1 VRFADGFSVA
11 EKFLTLS
18 GGTARAQRTAGLP
31 AGADVSQV
39 VGTRVARL
47 APGDSTTVT
56 FALLVAPTLAQLQAS
71 ADAAAAA
78 YTTLLPARAATAVAG
93 FNVYPNPAA
102 GRLRVELPARFGPA
116 TLWLT
121 NALGQTVRQKTPTD
135 AVAELNLTGLA
146 PGIYVLRAQGAS
158 GLITKNVLVR

>member
-1 VRFADGFSVA
+1 VRLADGFSMA

-31 AGADVSQV
+31 NGADVSQV

-56 FALLVAPTLAQLQAS
+56 FAVLVAPTLAQLQAS
-71 ADAAAAA
+71 ADAATAA
-78 YTTLLPARAATAVAG
+78 YATLLPARAATAAAG

-102 GRLRVELPARFGPA
+102 GRLRVGLPVRFGSS

-121 NALGQTVRQKTPTD
+121 NALGQTVLKQTSTET
-135 AVAELNLTGLA
+135 AIELN
-146 PGIYVLRAQGAS
+146 VLRAQGMA
-158 GLITKNVLVR
+158 GVLTRNVVVR